1 MSILFGILAI
11 LAGFVGAWMAGWFG
25 VGFTVI
31 LGALAIVFTVLKN
44 KKLPEEEP
52 RKKAGI
58 VTGIIG
64 IVLVFLMQLAVIS
77 VGNTMMEKDEK
88 EFPILRECG
97 ESFKVSGFIGMAN
110 HIQEKGYT
118 MDELQKEVDKWNA
131 EISNK

>member
-1 MSILFGILAI
+1 MAILFGILAI
-11 LAGFVGAWMAGWFG
+11 LAGFMGAWMAGWFG

-64 IVLVFLMQLAVIS
+64 IVLVFLM
-77 VGNTMMEKDEK
+77 
-88 EFPILRECG
+88 
-97 ESFKVSGFIGMAN
+97 
-110 HIQEKGYT
+110 
-118 MDELQKEVDKWNA
+118 
-131 EISNK
+131 